1 MKKSIPFK
9 PLFKYLFSALIL
21 TIVIPLYSQSDIY
34 LYNDKTG
41 TTTQITSSTLFNDFN
56 PAISPNGKNLIF
68 DRFEIANPGNTGIY
82 SGSLASSSFSL
93 VPGAEGGNDATWN
106 PSGDVIAFDKV
117 PFEDYNI
124 YILPISGGIPT
135 LLAAN
140 GIDPDWAPNGNYIA
154 YVDITTGMLST
165 VNTSSGTIISLG
177 IEGKT
182 PDWSNNSQYIAY
194 AFDDNIYK
202 VRISSSGA
210 AIGTPTQ
217 LTSDS
222 LRLDNHPTWSKN
234 NKEVIYASFDA
245 AFTNSDIYK
254 VSAGGGTGSILTG
267 TLASADYDP
276 DEGKKGMTAY
286 SGTGG
291 VIAPIAFLNS
301 GIISFDITATP
312 TIILD
317 KTLIE
322 FDLEEDSSVSINV
335 WNTSGRL
342 VHNLVNA
349 TMSKGYQS
357 VEWSPGIE
365 LPGGMYFINI
375 ASTSGNNTITVIK
388 R

>member
-9 PLFKYLFSALIL
+9 PLFKCLFSALL
-21 TIVIPLYSQSDIY
+21 LALVTPLFSQSDIY

-41 TTTQITSSTLFNDFN
+41 TTTQITSLSLFSDFN

-68 DRFEIANPGNTGIY
+68 DRFEIEDSSNTGIY
-82 SGSLASSSFSL
+82 SGSLSSGSFSP

-106 PSGDVIAFDKV
+106 PGGDTIAFDKV
-117 PFEDYNI
+117 PFGDYNI
-124 YILPISGGIPT
+124 YVLPISGGTPT
-135 LLAAN
+135 LIAAD
-140 GIDPDWAPNGNYIA
+140 GFDPDWAPNGIYIV
-154 YVDITTGMLST
+154 YVDATTGMLST
-165 VNTSSGTIISLG
+165 VNTSSGAIVSLG

-194 AFDDNIYK
+194 AFDDHIYK

-222 LRLDNHPTWSKN
+222 GRADNHPTWSKN

-245 AFTNSDIYK
+245 GFSNSDIYK
-254 VSAGGGTGSILTG
+254 VSANGGTGSKLTG

-291 VIAPIAFLNS
+291 GIAPIAFLNS
-301 GIISFDITATP
+301 GIIPFDVTVTP

-349 TMSKGYQS
+349 TLSKGYQS
-357 VEWSPGIE
+357 VEWSPGVE
-365 LPGGMYFINI
+365 LPGDMYFISI